1 MPRNAKLTDE
11 ERMSAVQE
19 YLDGKGTLP
28 GIAQKYGVSYSEFR
42 RLVLRA
48 KSEGIESIKISTS
61 LKKYSE
67 AVKKMAVSDYLS
79 GKGSQDEICLKYK
92 ISSRSILRRWIKC
105 YNSDMNN
112 EERKSSERGNIM
124 KNGRKTTQEERMEIV
139 LYCIENGRNYKLAM
153 EKYGISY
160 QQICPWVRKYETKGA
175 DGLIDRRGKRKTVY
189 EMTEVEKLQMEVR
202 ILQAKLR
209 NQEMENQLLK
219 KLRELRGGGH

>member
-1 MPRNAKLTDE
+1 MGKKYKLSDE
-11 ERMSAVQE
+11 ERIAAVQE

-28 GIAQKYGVSYSEFR
+28 GIAQKYGISYSEFR
-42 RLVLRA
+42 RLVIRA
-48 KSEGIESIKISTS
+48 KSEGIESIKIRTS
-61 LKKYSE
+61 PQKYSD
-67 AVKKMAVSDYLS
+67 AIKKMAVSDYLS

-112 EERKSSERGNIM
+112 EEQESSERGNIM
-124 KNGRKTTQEERMEIV
+124 KNGRKTTLEERLEIV
-139 LYCIENGRNYKLAM
+139 LFCIENGRNYKLAM
-153 EKYGISY
+153 KKYGVSY
-160 QQICPWVRKYETKGA
+160 QQICLWVRKYETKGS
-175 DGLIDRRGKRKTVY
+175 DGLIDRRGKRKPVD
-189 EMTEVEKLQMEVR
+189 EKTEVEKLQMEIK

>member
-112 EERKSSERGNIM
+112 EERKSSER
-124 KNGRKTTQEERMEIV
+124 ERMEIV

-160 QQICPWVRKYETKGA
+160 QQICSWVRKYETKGA